1 LGGKQ
6 FDGNSQPSTLLP
18 FLIPKIWTFHL
29 AFLKKWTHFSQKKCE
44 SSFLVAR
51 LAKAIVFS
59 WWMPLQPFFVA
70 WDSKYL
76 STQRPVAQYQS
87 LRCAG
92 WAPKT
97 NRLEGPG
104 PSTYRGEKK
113 PGTTIVRPFVGIR
126 TPSMTIL
133 WDHLAGKVDIFIPLF
148 WSGFT
153 HLFDD

>member
-1 LGGKQ
+1 M
-6 FDGNSQPSTLLP
+6 
-18 FLIPKIWTFHL
+18 
-29 AFLKKWTHFSQKKCE
+29 
-44 SSFLVAR
+44 AR

-59 WWMPLQPFFVA
+59 WWMPLQLFFVA

-104 PSTYRGEKK
+104 PSTYRGERN
-113 PGTTIVRPFVGIR
+113 PVTTIIRPFVGIR
-126 TPSMTIL
+126 TPFMTIL